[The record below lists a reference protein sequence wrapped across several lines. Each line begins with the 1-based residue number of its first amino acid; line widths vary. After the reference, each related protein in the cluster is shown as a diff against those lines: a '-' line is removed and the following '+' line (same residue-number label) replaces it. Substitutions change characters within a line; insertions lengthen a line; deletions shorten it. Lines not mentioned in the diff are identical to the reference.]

1 MANRAV
7 APRSKGPANRP
18 ATPATQ
24 AKPEDQKTA
33 TSPVTEAAQAGDQ
46 KRRAKRV
53 VKEGSTVD
61 RWQKSN
67 KAGEFKSG
75 TIRVIQPYVDENHPK
90 RKAAG
95 IRYKL
100 YRDGM
105 SVENYQKLVVEQKL
119 NTNAGVL
126 SDIRWDVQK
135 GFIRVE

>member
-1 MANRAV
+1 VTA
-7 APRSKGPANRP
+7 
-18 ATPATQ
+18 Q

-33 TSPVTEAAQAGDQ
+33 TSPVTGEATKAGDQ
-46 KRRAKRV
+46 KRAPKRV

-75 TIRVIQPYVDENHPK
+75 TIRVIQPYVDESHPK

-95 IRYKL
+95 VRYRL

-105 SVENYQKLVVEQKL
+105 SVEDYQKAVVEQKL
-119 NTNAGVL
+119 NTPAGVL
-126 SDIRWDVQK
+126 SDIRWDVAK
-135 GFIRVE
+135 GLIRVE